1 MNRYTKLIVKKDRKS
16 KKRYYFGDEQQDAII
31 EYNTNPDNFALR
43 NKIYSKIIHPC
54 FDKLAENII
63 NTFKFTYYDMPF
75 EDVNSITRGGDRLDI
90 LAHKYYKDK
99 KLWWIIAIANPD
111 TIRRDSFYLEPGLSL
126 RIPYN
131 ILPIIDKFEK
141 LN

>member
-16 KKRYYFGDEQQDAII
+16 KKRYYKAVKYPNIPPSSGDL
-31 EYNTNPDNFALR
+31 Y
-43 NKIYSKIIHPC
+43 
-54 FDKLAENII
+54 
-63 NTFKFTYYDMPF
+63 
-75 EDVNSITRGGDRLDI
+75 SITRGGDRLDI